1 MAWIVIGPGRI
12 RWSKI
17 SPGWLRLAQWPGYAK
32 IGAGWSREAAQI
44 GADFKLE
51 PDMQMHQ

>member
-44 GADFKLE
+44 GADLAGLVE
-51 PDMQMHQ
+51 IVQA